1 MQIEFDDIFN
11 FLPKNQANYEFR
23 ISEGAY
29 DNVKI
34 GEILASDG
42 DVGAN
47 AEIEFEIPKSEQKI
61 PDLVKID
68 GKGILTCFIIFKII
82 LCFDEC
88 FFYYLF

>member
-68 GKGILTCFIIFKII
+68 GKGMH
-82 LCFDEC
+82 
-88 FFYYLF
+88 

>member
-47 AEIEFEIPKSEQKI
+47 AEIEFEIPKSKQKI

-68 GKGILTCFIIFKII
+68 GKGLLYSYIFIIIR
-82 LCFDEC
+82 CFDE
-88 FFYYLF
+88 FFIYF